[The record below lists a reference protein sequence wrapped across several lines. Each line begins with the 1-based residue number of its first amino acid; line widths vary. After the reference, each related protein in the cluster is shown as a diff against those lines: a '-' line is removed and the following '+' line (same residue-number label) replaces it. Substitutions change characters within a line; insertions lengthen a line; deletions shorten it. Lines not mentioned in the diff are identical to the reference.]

1 MTEEQKRNTPVIRA
15 NKEEIGIVFGM
26 LAACQEFDKAEKMM
40 YKRVKAI
47 PNGWRDLRMVKA
59 VINRLV
65 DDLLATFPYE
75 KLVSM
80 QKMLPHMRYKV
91 MFGAQAS
98 QIGKDECI
106 INTDRLNVLAMA
118 AHDKCKI
125 CFDGQCNRC
134 ALGKVFDSIYCKD
147 REDGRWSEMDMS
159 GEVDA

>member
-1 MTEEQKRNTPVIRA
+1 MAEEQKAKVPVIRA
-15 NKEEIGIVFGM
+15 NKEDIGIIFGM
-26 LAACQEFDKAEKMM
+26 LAACQELEKAEERM
-40 YKRVKAI
+40 YKRVKSV
-47 PNGWRDLRMVKA
+47 PNAWRDLRLVKKKLST
-59 VINRLV
+59 LV
-65 DDLLATFPYE
+65 DDLLVTFPFE

-106 INTDRLNVLAMA
+106 IDTDRLNVLAMA